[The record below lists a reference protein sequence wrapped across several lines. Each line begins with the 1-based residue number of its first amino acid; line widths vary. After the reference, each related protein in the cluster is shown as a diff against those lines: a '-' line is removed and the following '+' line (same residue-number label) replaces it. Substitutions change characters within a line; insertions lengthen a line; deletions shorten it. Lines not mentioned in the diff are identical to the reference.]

1 MILTEKFLL
10 NSKNS
15 KPFLLGIAYMPVFVL
30 YSILRKAM
38 GHYTLVKRNRF
49 RLMANP
55 FYGSVQFLSYF
66 YIEWMII
73 K

>member
-49 RLMANP
+49 RLMWLTLFMARFS
-55 FYGSVQFLSYF
+55 FYRIFT
-66 YIEWMII
+66 
-73 K
+73 